1 LSMLSI
7 IDRYLLREITLT
19 FLGVMVVLLAMVL
32 SHRLAVYLNLA
43 VSGQLARDAI
53 LLLLGLQA
61 IRFAALMVPL
71 ALLLA
76 IMLALGRLHRD
87 SEMVALAASGQG
99 PWAVFRPVLLLAVP
113 LAMAMSGLSLWV
125 VPRVM
130 ALQQEL
136 QERAE
141 QTAEVSIFTPG
152 AFREVAGGR
161 FVVYVGALAEEGRA
175 LRDIFV
181 YSPSRAGLAIT
192 TAREGR
198 QRIDPDTDARY
209 VVLGEGRR
217 YEGVP
222 GQGDYQ
228 SMRFEELTVRVDRT
242 GGPSEEL
249 RRQAIPLEQLVGSPV
264 PAAWAEIQ
272 ARIAVPVSLL
282 LLAALAPLLARA
294 PPRAGRYGRVVAAVL
309 IYIIYMNLLEVGQAW
324 LIKDALWWPI
334 GLWWVHLLALILGVA
349 LWVRHYGVGRVSR

>member
-1 LSMLSI
+1 VLSI
-7 IDRYLLREITLT
+7 VDRYLLREITLT

-43 VSGQLARDAI
+43 VTGQLARDAI

-71 ALLLA
+71 TFLLA

-87 SEMVALAASGQG
+87 SEMVALAACGLG
-99 PWAVFRPVLLLAVP
+99 PGAVFRPVLMLALP
-113 LAMAMSGLSLWV
+113 LAIAMAALSLSV

-141 QTAEVSIFTPG
+141 QTAEVSVFTPG

-161 FVVYVGALAEEGRA
+161 FVIYVGALAEEGRA

-181 YSPSRAGLAIT
+181 YSPSRKGLAIT

-198 QRIDPDTDARY
+198 QRIDSDTDARY
-209 VVLGEGRR
+209 VVLGEGKR

-222 GQGDYQ
+222 GRGDYQ
-228 SMRFEELTVRVDRT
+228 SVSFDELTVRVDRAA
-242 GGPSEEL
+242 GPSEEL
-249 RRQAIPLEQLVGSPV
+249 RRQAIPLNQLIGSPV

-272 ARIAVPVSLL
+272 ARIALPLSLL
-282 LLAALAPLLARA
+282 VLALLAPLLARA

-324 LIKDALWWPI
+324 LVKDALWWPI
-334 GLWWVHLLALILGVA
+334 GLWWVHLLALVPA
-349 LWVRHYGVGRVSR
+349 VVLWYRHYGGPRVAR